1 MIMGYVENH
10 LIENEKIIYKANLHW
25 VIFLTWRALLTLF
38 IAPLMVRMT
47 SEYAITNRRVIVKTG
62 FISRQSFEMNLSRI
76 ESVEVDQSFW
86 GRILGYGSI
95 TIIGTGGTRELF
107 NNISNPLKF
116 RKVFQQLV

>member
-1 MIMGYVENH
+1 MAGYVRSH
-10 LIENEKIIYKANLHW
+10 LIENEKIVYQAKLHW
-25 VIFLTWRALLTLF
+25 IIFFSWRSLLTLF
-38 IAPLMVRMT
+38 LAPLFVRMT

-62 FISRQSFEMNLSRI
+62 FISRQTFEMNLSRI

-107 NNISNPLKF
+107 NDISNPLKF

>member
-1 MIMGYVENH
+1 MGYVENH
-10 LIENEKIIYKANLHW
+10 LIENEKIVYKASLHW
-25 VIFLTWRALLTLF
+25 IIFLSWRALLTLF
-38 IAPLMVRMT
+38 MAPLMLKAT
-47 SEYAITNRRVIVKTG
+47 SEYAITNRRVIIKTG
-62 FISRQSFEMNLSRI
+62 FISRQTFEMNLSRI

-116 RKVFQQLV
+116 RKVFQQLA

>member
-1 MIMGYVENH
+1 MGYVEKH
-10 LIENEKIIYKANLHW
+10 LIENEKIIYKAQLHW
-25 VIFLTWRALLTLF
+25 IIFFTLKALLTLF
-38 IAPLMVRMT
+38 LAPLMVKMT
-47 SEYAITNRRVIVKTG
+47 SEYTITNRRVIIKTG
-62 FISRQSFEMNLSRI
+62 FISRQTFEMNLSRI

-107 NNISNPLKF
+107 NNISDPLKF